1 VDTIKWG
8 DIQYQHLIY
17 MDTLPSGDD
26 PKRKPTATELGIVL
40 DSLAASNAV
49 GIEPVAKKAEADRL
63 VMLRLEIAEVE
74 RELSDVANTPA
85 WKSVL
90 AG

>member
-1 VDTIKWG
+1 
-8 DIQYQHLIY
+8 
-17 MDTLPSGDD
+17 MDTLPSGDE
-26 PKRKPTATELGIVL
+26 PKRKPTVTELGIIL
-40 DSLAASNAV
+40 DSLVASNAV
-49 GIEPVAKKAEADRL
+49 GIEPATKKAEADRL
-63 VMLRLEIAEVE
+63 VMLRIETAEVE